1 MGLLHDFGCPNCQR
15 FNGRLDFVF
24 ELSSGIQLS
33 APHSHVTEPVAQL
46 AMVSNSQRVFPQDLA
61 FASAWLSAELR
72 PRENTCP
79 FFSNPRHDPL
89 AYSVSSYSKLEYGAS
104 EAAQWVKAFVIKPN
118 DPSSIPETHMVEREC
133 SLAQI
138 VL

>member
-1 MGLLHDFGCPNCQR
+1 M
-15 FNGRLDFVF
+15 
-24 ELSSGIQLS
+24 
-33 APHSHVTEPVAQL
+33 TERVAKL
-46 AMVSNSQRVFPQDLA
+46 AMVRNSQRVFPRDLA

-72 PRENTCP
+72 PRENACP
-79 FFSNPRHDPL
+79 FCSNPRRDPS

-104 EAAQWVKAFVIKPN
+104 ETAQWVKALVIKPN
-118 DPSSIPETHMVEREC
+118 DPSSIPGTHMVEGES